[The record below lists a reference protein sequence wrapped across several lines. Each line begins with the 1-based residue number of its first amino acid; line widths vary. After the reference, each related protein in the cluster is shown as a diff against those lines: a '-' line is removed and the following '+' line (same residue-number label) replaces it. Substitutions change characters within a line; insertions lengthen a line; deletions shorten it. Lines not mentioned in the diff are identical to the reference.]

1 MSPANISG
9 RPQPTLRHKGGPKT
23 EDGKAVSSKNALR
36 HGLSSQTWLDS
47 TEQSQYDELLAELI
61 AEYSASGPTMILQME
76 RLAIAMIKIRRLQ
89 KIENALYEKAKITAE
104 FVAKAKPKNSIATYL
119 PDTADGQR
127 LAERIA
133 VESALPDLDRLNTLA
148 RYQVS
153 LDRQIS
159 KVIGEIQILHAS
171 RINREIR
178 DSTTDSAKVAT
189 ALPSQIGTI
198 DDAKLGQ

>member
-1 MSPANISG
+1 MSHAKTPV
-9 RPQPTLRHKGGPKT
+9 RHKGGPKT
-23 EDGKAVSSKNALR
+23 EAGKAVSSKNALF
-36 HGLSSQTWLDS
+36 HGLSSQTWLDGS
-47 TEQSQYDELLAELI
+47 EQFQYDELLSELI

-76 RLAIAMIKIRRLQ
+76 RLTMGMIKIRRLQ

-104 FVAKAKPKNSIATYL
+104 YAAKARPKNSIASYL

-127 LAERIA
+127 LTERIA

-171 RINREIR
+171 KLNREIPN
-178 DSTTDSAKVAT
+178 SAVDSATLTNVPP
-189 ALPSQIGTI
+189 LQIDTI
-198 DDAKLGQ
+198 DDAKLGR